1 MSITNTPTRSMGYAG
16 AVGLGV
22 GAMIGGGILALAGVA
37 FSVSGPSAILAFVLN
52 GVIAL
57 ITAMSFAEMASTNPQ
72 NGGIY
77 TLSKRALTIQTAF
90 GVGWVVWLA
99 SILAAVF
106 YALGFGVFLMFA
118 LQNLPFTQAESLFS
132 GKFPMLLTAIAAT
145 LYYSRKLSLSSRN
158 DSRVTN
164 LAKLAIFALL
174 IVAGLA
180 ALPGKSL
187 GDLTGSFR
195 PFFTGGA
202 SGLAAAMGYSFVA
215 MQGFVLVAY
224 AAGEIKNPERNVPR
238 ALFTTI
244 GIGMAVYIPLLFVV
258 LTAGVPEGSSLKVL
272 SEQYPET
279 LIAIAAQNFL
289 GTFGFWFVLA
299 GGIFSMLSAL
309 QANLFAASRVANS
322 MAADRTM
329 LPEMSQLDSKYG
341 TPTRAIQATGALAII
356 LIVVLPDVAS
366 AAAASSLIFL
376 LSFALA
382 QLIMILMRV
391 RSGEPFFK
399 SDRGTLLSIG
409 SFSSPVTGQAT
420 STGSATHLRP
430 VKAGRS
436 KKRGNSATAEK
447 NQSTNLQSAG
457 STSAMLDNDVM
468 EENHRFRVPFYPSL
482 PVIGM
487 LATLSLALFQSVVVP
502 AAGIITLVWLLTGSL
517 LFIFF
522 FLKHAMVADVSA
534 QALDPEIV
542 RLRGNSPLVLL
553 PITNP
558 VNVASKIF
566 LANALAPP
574 VVGRVLLLSIVK
586 PGGKDKSSLPQ
597 LENMRE
603 VVFQAL
609 QSSFNAHLRPDT
621 LITMSN
627 DPWKEIERVARVHQC
642 QSLLLGPGD
651 FGDPKTAQKVEKL
664 ISQVK
669 CDVVVLRQ
677 PFQGWDITSA
687 RKVLI
692 PVAGYD
698 KHDLLRA
705 RITASIWRN
714 SRPEITFLQI
724 VPANTSRQEHRKYR
738 NILERFASEIIPER
752 TRCQVLISDDV
763 LASLVKCTAEHDLVI
778 MGLGRIKPED
788 SAFGPIPLAM
798 IDQTDTALVLIC
810 HN

>member
-1 MSITNTPTRSMGYAG
+1 MNPHTPNTPNRTMGYAG

-37 FSVSGPSAILAFVLN
+37 FSVTGPSAILAFMLN

-77 TLSKRALTIQTAF
+77 TLSKRALTIQMAF

-106 YALGFGVFLMFA
+106 YALGFGVFLTFA
-118 LQNLPFTQAESLFS
+118 LQQLPFAWAGVVFS
-132 GKFPMLLTAIAAT
+132 GKASMLLTAILAT
-145 LYYSRKLSLSSRN
+145 LFYARKLSLSSRN

-164 LAKLAIFALL
+164 LAKLLIFALL
-174 IVAGLA
+174 IAAGLA

-187 GDLTGSFR
+187 GDITGSFR

-224 AAGEIKNPERNVPR
+224 AAGEIKNPGKNVPR

-244 GIGMAVYIPLLFVV
+244 AIGMAVYIPLLFVV
-258 LTAGVPEGSSLKVL
+258 LVAGIPEGSTLQAL

-279 LIAIAAQNFL
+279 LIAVAAQNFL
-289 GTFGFWFVLA
+289 GSFGFWFVLA

-309 QANLFAASRVANS
+309 EANLFAASRVANS

-329 LPEMSQLDSKYG
+329 LPEMSQIDTKYG
-341 TPTRAIQATGALAII
+341 TPKRAIQATGALSII
-356 LIVVLPDVAS
+356 LIIILPDVAS

-391 RSGEPFFK
+391 RSGEPLFK
-399 SDRGTLLSIG
+399 
-409 SFSSPVTGQAT
+409 
-420 STGSATHLRP
+420 
-430 VKAGRS
+430 
-436 KKRGNSATAEK
+436 
-447 NQSTNLQSAG
+447 SAG
-457 STSAMLDNDVM
+457 SSLMTGGMFSKPAAMPAKKFEPKPAGTTGDDGDGD
-468 EENHRFRVPFYPSL
+468 EGHRFRVPFYPAL

-502 AAGIITLVWLLTGSL
+502 AAGVITLAWLLTGSL

-522 FLKHAMVADVSA
+522 FLKHALVADVSA
-534 QALDPEIV
+534 EALDPDIV

-558 VNVASKIF
+558 ANVASKIF
-566 LANALAPP
+566 LAHALAPP

-586 PGGKDKSSLPQ
+586 PGVKEKTSQFQ

-621 LITMSN
+621 LITMSS

-651 FGDPKTAQKVEKL
+651 FSDPKTAQKVEKL
-664 ISQVK
+664 ISRVK

-677 PFQGWDITSA
+677 PHPGWDITSA
-687 RKVLI
+687 RSILI

-705 RITASIWRN
+705 RIAASLWRKT
-714 SRPEITFLQI
+714 RPEITFLQI
-724 VPANTSRQEHRKYR
+724 VPSSTSRDEHRKFR
-738 NILERFASEIIPER
+738 RILERFAAEIIPEK
-752 TRCQVLISDDV
+752 TRCQVLLSDDV
-763 LASLVKCTAEHDLVI
+763 LGSLVRCTSEHDLVV

-788 SAFGPIPLAM
+788 KAFGPVPLAM

>member
-1 MSITNTPTRSMGYAG
+1 MSSSQSTQQERTIGLMGAIG
-16 AVGLGV
+16 IGV

-37 FSVSGPSAILAFVLN
+37 FSVTGPSAILAFALN

-57 ITAMSFAEMASTNPQ
+57 ITAMSFAEMASSNPQ

-77 TLSKRALTIQTAF
+77 TLSKRALTIQMAF

-106 YALGFGVFLMFA
+106 YALGFGVFLTFA
-118 LQNLPFTQAESLFS
+118 LQQLPFSWAESVFG
-132 GKFPMLLTAIAAT
+132 GKASMLLTAIVAT
-145 LYYSRKLSLSSRN
+145 IYYSRKLSLSSRN
-158 DSRVTN
+158 DSRATN
-164 LAKLAIFALL
+164 LAKLVVFAIL
-174 IVAGLA
+174 IAAGLA
-180 ALPGKSL
+180 SLPGKAI
-187 GDLTGSFR
+187 GDITGSFR

-215 MQGFVLVAY
+215 MQGFVLVAF
-224 AAGEIKNPERNVPR
+224 AAGEIKNPGRTIPR

-258 LTAGVPEGSSLKVL
+258 LVAGIPEGASLQAL
-272 SEQYPET
+272 SEKYPET
-279 LIAIAAQNFL
+279 LIAVAAQNYL
-289 GTFGFWFVLA
+289 GAFGFWFVLA

-329 LPEMSQLDSKYG
+329 LPEMSQIDSKSG
-341 TPTRAIQATGALAII
+341 TPKRAIQATGALAIALI
-356 LIVVLPDVAS
+356 LILPDVAS

-382 QLIMILMRV
+382 QLIMILMRI
-391 RSGEPFFK
+391 RSGEPLFK
-399 SDRGTLLSIG
+399 SSGGPLMTG
-409 SFSSPVTGQAT
+409 GMFTKPVGM
-420 STGSATHLRP
+420 
-430 VKAGRS
+430 
-436 KKRGNSATAEK
+436 TAESK
-447 NQSTNLQSAG
+447 ASHDKMSAAADTDKDDDG
-457 STSAMLDNDVM
+457 
-468 EENHRFRVPFYPSL
+468 HRFRVPFYPAL
-482 PVIGM
+482 PILGM
-487 LATLSLALFQSVVVP
+487 IATLSLALFQSVVVP
-502 AAGIITLVWLLTGSL
+502 AAGFITLIWLLTGSL
-517 LFIFF
+517 FFIFF

-558 VNVASKIF
+558 ANVASKIF

-586 PGGKDKSSLPQ
+586 PSIKDKTWQPQ

-603 VVFQAL
+603 VVYQAL

-621 LITMSN
+621 LITMST

-651 FGDPKTAQKVEKL
+651 FSDPKTAKRVEKL
-664 ISQVK
+664 ISQLK

-677 PFQGWDITSA
+677 PHPGWDITSA
-687 RKVLI
+687 RRILI

-705 RITASIWRN
+705 RIAASLWRN

-724 VPANTSRQEHRKYR
+724 VPTSTSREEHRKFR
-738 NILERFASEIIPER
+738 RVLERFADEIIPEK
-752 TRCQVLISDDV
+752 TRCQVILNDDV
-763 LASLVKCTAEHDLVI
+763 LGALVRCTSEHDLVL

-788 SAFGPIPLAM
+788 KAFGPVPLAM
-798 IDQTDTALVLIC
+798 IDKTDTALVLIC